1 MKTLLLNSIFIFT
14 ILNICYSQAE
24 EREWQILEYNFFYSS
39 VPAPYFY
46 QYKIT
51 VNSNLIC
58 EIEYILGYE
67 EIKSPT
73 YKYDFKIKKTQLKS
87 LKKFIK
93 NSKILTSD
101 IKQSNDIPCGGCSES
116 IIIITTQKISE
127 KITDSIRIPSYPE
140 KKYEEVITSLYKM
153 INNLVPKNI
162 KDELEQKR
170 EEYIKD
176 KKRN

>member
-1 MKTLLLNSIFIFT
+1 MKSFQ
-14 ILNICYSQAE
+14 YE
-24 EREWQILEYNFFYSS
+24 FFYSS

-51 VNSNLIC
+51 VNSNLEC
-58 EIEYILGYE
+58 EIKYILGYE
-67 EIKSPT
+67 ESQSHV
-73 YKYDFKIKKTQLKS
+73 YKCDFKIKKSQLKS

-116 IIIITTQKISE
+116 IIIITTQKIS
-127 KITDSIRIPSYPE
+127 KKSTDSIRIPSYPE
-140 KKYEEVITSLYKM
+140 KKYEEVITSLYKR